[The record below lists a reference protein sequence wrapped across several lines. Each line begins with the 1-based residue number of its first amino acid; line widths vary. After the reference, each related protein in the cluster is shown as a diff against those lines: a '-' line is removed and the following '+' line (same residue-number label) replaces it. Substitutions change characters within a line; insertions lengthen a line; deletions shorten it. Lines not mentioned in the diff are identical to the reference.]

1 MTRLPITPRLILTF
15 LTAAIITA
23 GVPMLP
29 AVIWSLIR

>member
-23 GVPMLP
+23 GPWLAIGM
-29 AVIWSLIR
+29 IWSLIR

>member
-23 GVPMLP
+23 GPWVAV
-29 AVIWSLIR
+29 AVIWSAAR